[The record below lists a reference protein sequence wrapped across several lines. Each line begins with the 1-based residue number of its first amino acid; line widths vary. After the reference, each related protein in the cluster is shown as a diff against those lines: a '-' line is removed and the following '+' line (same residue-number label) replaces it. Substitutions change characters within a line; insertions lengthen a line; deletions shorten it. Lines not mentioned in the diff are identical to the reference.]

1 MLMSLGVDRPKA
13 LAEMGAMSTCVLAP
27 TNDRRVLG
35 TINAFGRRLEAYL
48 DRRPLPE
55 VAMHLAEA
63 PCSRIGMERPR
74 DVAREL
80 FAAPELRL
88 VKG

>member
-1 MLMSLGVDRPKA
+1 MDRSKA

-27 TNDRRVLG
+27 TNDRRRLG
-35 TINAFGRRLEAYL
+35 TIDDSGRMLEVYL
-48 DRRPLPE
+48 DGRSLPE
-55 VAMHLAEA
+55 VALHLAEA
-63 PCSRIGMERPR
+63 PCSAIGMERPR

-88 VKG
+88 AKG